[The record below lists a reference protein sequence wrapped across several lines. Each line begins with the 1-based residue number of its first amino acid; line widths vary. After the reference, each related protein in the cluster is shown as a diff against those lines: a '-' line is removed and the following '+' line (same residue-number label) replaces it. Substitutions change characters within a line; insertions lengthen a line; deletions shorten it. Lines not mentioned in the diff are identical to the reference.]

1 MVANA
6 RHLFMQIPLTILACV
21 VGSLVVVWAV
31 SRVLDFA
38 MNPSLVAVLSAVLSA
53 AAIAAELRAK
63 RKQAKSSA
71 A

>member
-6 RHLFMQIPLTILACV
+6 RQLFWQIPLTILACV
-21 VGSLVVVWAV
+21 AASLVGVWGV

-38 MNPSLVAVLSAVLSA
+38 MNPALVAVLSAVLSA
-53 AAIAAELRAK
+53 GAIAAELRAK
-63 RKQAKSSA
+63 RKQAKSPA